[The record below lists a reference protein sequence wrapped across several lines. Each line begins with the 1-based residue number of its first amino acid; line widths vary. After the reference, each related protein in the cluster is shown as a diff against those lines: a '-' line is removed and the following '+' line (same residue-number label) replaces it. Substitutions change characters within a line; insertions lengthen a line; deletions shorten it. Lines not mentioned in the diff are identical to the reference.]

1 MARTAAPG
9 SRERIL
15 RTAAGLFYRHGVR
28 AVGMAQVIEQ
38 AGCGKNLLYGH
49 FPSKNDLVAAYLEE
63 TRTLR
68 ERSVEKALAAVPGDD
83 PAAALVALTAEIAG
97 LTARRDYRGCA
108 FRNYLTEFPAGSES
122 SGGDAPGDIARA
134 YVAETRDRIDDLV
147 ARLGV
152 ADPQRLADRI
162 WLVIEGVYATANRPY
177 AEREGAAAVELVKEL
192 VSAD

>member
-9 SRERIL
+9 SRDRIL

-49 FPSKNDLVAAYLEE
+49 FPSKTDLVAAYLEE

-68 ERSVEKALAAVPGDD
+68 ERSVEKVLAAVPDGD
-83 PAAALVALTAEIAG
+83 PAAALVAFTEEIAG

-108 FRNYLTEFPAGSES
+108 FRNYLAEFPAD
-122 SGGDAPGDIARA
+122 GGAPGDIARDYLGA
-134 YVAETRDRIDDLV
+134 TRARVDELV
-147 ARLGV
+147 ARLGT
-152 ADPQRLADRI
+152 ADPQRLADRV
-162 WLVIEGVYATANRPY
+162 WLLIEGVYATANRPY
-177 AEREGAAAVELVKEL
+177 AERAGAAAVEMVREL
-192 VSAD
+192 VSAG